1 MHSSKSIPSF
11 TRALLA
17 IAVALTGAFAHGQ
30 VTGANYKLKAGD
42 VISMRIFQEPD
53 IATETRIAADGS
65 VQFPLIG
72 VTQVAGKSLP
82 MLQKELFA
90 LYDADY
96 FVNPQVS
103 IQIVEYAQRRIRVRG
118 KVNRPGF
125 VIIPPEED
133 FTLIDVITAA
143 GDIASG
149 GNEKRIELHRQ
160 DAKGATTVKV
170 IDLSQSNDRNEAA
183 NLLMQNNDVVIIP
196 EKLF

>member
-1 MHSSKSIPSF
+1 MHSPKSIPSF